1 MPVNLPP
8 VIYNKIKNNENG
20 MLNNLDEINGDTST
34 ELNFNK
40 ISLP

>member
-8 VIYNKIKNNENG
+8 VIQNKIKYNENSV
-20 MLNNLDEINGDTST
+20 MNNFDEGNGDTST